1 MFLSFL
7 EPLFFSQLLKAS
19 LRGGLTACYRS
30 FCGREADASPYVALL
45 ERQLKKELS
54 KEMGES
60 SSGGG
65 GREEEEGGGGGGEEG
80 FTSVRLRQT
89 GLSPEAYL
97 RGCNSHLLDDP
108 MPADYAIY
116 LDVNSLYAASCESR
130 RISRLAPPLSML
142 FFCCR
147 RKD

>member
-1 MFLSFL
+1 MLIFVLSFL

-45 ERQLKKELS
+45 ERQLKKEFS
-54 KEMGES
+54 AEMGES
-60 SSGGG
+60 SSSSSRRG
-65 GREEEEGGGGGGEEG
+65 EEKEGGEEG

-130 RISRLAPPLSML
+130 AIFAIFLVFL
-142 FFCCR
+142 FFAET
-147 RKD
+147 